1 MDEKQ
6 QKEQMKTAFAKYA
19 ESQGFR
25 LNPDK
30 KEVERVCTGLL
41 ANQAK
46 HGARY
51 CPCRMVT
58 GNKDEDR
65 KIICP
70 CIYHKDE
77 VKNDGHCHCKLF
89 VK

>member
-1 MDEKQ
+1 MEDKTEKMI
-6 QKEQMKTAFAKYA
+6 EGHERYAKQ
-19 ESQGFR
+19 SGIK

-30 KEVERVCTGLL
+30 KIVRAICLGLL
-41 ANQAK
+41 ANEQK

-51 CPCRMVT
+51 CPCRIVT
-58 GNKDEDR
+58 GDKEEDR

-70 CIYHKDE
+70 CVYHKDE
-77 VKNDGHCHCKLF
+77 IEKMGHCHCRLF

>member
-1 MDEKQ
+1 MGEKEQ
-6 QKEQMKTAFAKYA
+6 IEQMKAAFSKYA

-25 LNPDK
+25 LNPDNA
-30 KEVERVCTGLL
+30 EVERICKSLL
-41 ANQAK
+41 ANQRK

-51 CPCRMVT
+51 CPCRVVT

-65 KIICP
+65 KNICP
-70 CIYHKDE
+70 CIYHRDE
-77 VKNDGHCHCKLF
+77 VKKKGRCHCRLF

>member
-1 MDEKQ
+1 MEDKVDKIIEGYERYAKQ
-6 QKEQMKTAFAKYA
+6 SGIK
-19 ESQGFR
+19 

-30 KEVERVCTGLL
+30 NIVRAICMGLL
-41 ANQAK
+41 ANEQK

-51 CPCRMVT
+51 CPCRMLT
-58 GNKDEDR
+58 GKKEEDK

-70 CIYHKDE
+70 CVYHKDE
-77 VKNDGHCHCKLF
+77 IEKMGHCHCRLF